1 MVKTTEEKKDVN
13 EEKKDIFKTWTDSY
27 TAVSK
32 MWEDS
37 YLKLYKP
44 WIESTGEMFEKTSIL
59 SKEATPQKYKEFYD
73 EWIKTYQ
80 NTFGKRHLKN
90 SYQVQRNPINFTSRG
105 LPSWKRILGRQKRYS
120 KENQILQN
128 IKNAMIC
135 G

>member
-1 MVKTTEEKKDVN
+1 MVKKTEEKKDVN

-59 SKEATPQKYKEFYD
+59 SKEAAPQKYKEFYD

-80 NTFGKRHLKN
+80 NSFGKFYPTPAPKSNKETLEIFLSSAERYNKLYRSWILELEDN
-90 SYQVQRNPINFTSRG
+90 S
-105 LPSWKRILGRQKRYS
+105 RQ
-120 KENQILQN
+120 
-128 IKNAMIC
+128 
-135 G
+135 